1 MYKQQVK
8 AKNKPQTISDLELIN
23 IWLQQIPPRNQSS
36 HFYIAQMFLKFVKK
50 PLKQVTQSDV
60 VAFANIQDISSNN
73 REYSQNKRLETINS
87 LLKFG
92 QQTGILPNTQKKIL
106 SPTIKNFNKSAPSQY
121 KTENYPTTRKIQ
133 KKPLNLSKLLNIQL
147 ASTLLIIF
155 VLLMAILKLFR
166 GVGES
171 ANAADEKW
179 PETVA
184 IMPEIEPTQ
193 NWAYP
198 INVPRIRA
206 FLDTIAVT
214 EGTTGPQGYYRQYTG
229 THFSGFEDHPR
240 EMKCG
245 IDRNNEKLCSDAAGR
260 YQFLSTSWD
269 LYAPMVGAKNFGPT
283 YQDRVAIE
291 LIREKDA
298 LEDIEQGRIEEAFR
312 KLYMVWPSFGETPT
326 EVERLMPKLIGT
338 YNNNLARY
346 QPPEISS
353 EQESQM

>member
-1 MYKQQVK
+1 MYKQQVQK
-8 AKNKPQTISDLELIN
+8 RSKPQTISDIELIN
-23 IWLQQIPPRNQSS
+23 IWLQQIPPINKSF
-36 HFYIAQMFLKFVKK
+36 HLYIAQMFLKFVKK
-50 PLKQVTQSDV
+50 PLKKVTQVDV
-60 VAFANIQDISSNN
+60 IAFANIQGIRSNN
-73 REYSQNKRLETINS
+73 RELDRNKRLETINS

-106 SPTIKNFNKSAPSQY
+106 SPTIKNFNKSAPSKN
-121 KTENYPTTRKIQ
+121 KTENNSTTRKIQ
-133 KKPLNLSKLLNIQL
+133 KQPLNWFKLLNIQL

-155 VLLMAILKLFR
+155 VLLMAILKLFQE
-166 GVGES
+166 VGGG
-171 ANAADEKW
+171 ANAGDENW

-184 IMPEIEPTQ
+184 IMPEIEPTE

-214 EGTTGPQGYYRQYTG
+214 EGTTGPQGYYRQYTND
-229 THFSGFEDHPR
+229 HFSGFEDHPR

-346 QPPEISS
+346 QPSEISS

>member
-1 MYKQQVK
+1 MYKQEVQQRS
-8 AKNKPQTISDLELIN
+8 KPQTISDIELIN
-23 IWLQQIPPRNQSS
+23 TWLQQIPPINQSS
-36 HFYIAQMFLKFVKK
+36 HLYIVQMFLKFVKK
-50 PLKQVTQSDV
+50 PLKKVNQVDV
-60 VAFANIQDISSNN
+60 LAFANVQGIRSNN
-73 REYSQNKRLETINS
+73 RESYQNKRLETINS

-92 QQTGILPNTQKKIL
+92 QQIGRLPNTQKKIL
-106 SPTIKNFNKSAPSQY
+106 SPTIKNFNKSAPPKY

-133 KKPLNLSKLLNIQL
+133 KKPLNWSKLLNIQL
-147 ASTLLIIF
+147 ASSLLIIF
-155 VLLMAILKLFR
+155 ALLMAILKLFR
-166 GVGES
+166 EVGGGV
-171 ANAADEKW
+171 NAADENW
-179 PETVA
+179 PETVV

-214 EGTTGPQGYYRQYTG
+214 EGTTGPQGYYRQYTND
-229 THFSGFEDHPR
+229 HFSSFEDHPR

-326 EVERLMPKLIGT
+326 EVERLMPKLVGT